1 MIWFRLFFEFFK
13 IGLFTF
19 GGGYAMIPL
28 IKEAVL
34 KYGWLSEDLFCDF
47 IGVCESTPGPIAVN
61 FATFVGASQKGFLGA
76 VVATLG
82 VIIAPFFIIV
92 LISSI
97 LNHFMENKYVA
108 RFLKGLKP
116 VIIALILSSG
126 CILLF
131 KALGYQSIKAF
142 KFSFEALIIIISL
155 YLISFIYKFIFKHS
169 MNSIAFILISAG
181 LGILVCSLF
190 NMA

>member
-1 MIWFRLFFEFFK
+1 MVSIIFEFFK

-34 KYGWLSEDLFCDF
+34 KYGWLSEDLFYDF

-61 FATFVGASQKGFLGA
+61 FATFVGASQKDFRGCSCYIRCYNSSL
-76 VVATLG
+76 
-82 VIIAPFFIIV
+82 FIIV

>member
-34 KYGWLSEDLFCDF
+34 KYGWLSEDLFYDF

-97 LNHFMENKYVA
+97 LNHIIDKNKLSNYHLNVKECKENVKKHRIKSYA
-108 RFLKGLKP
+108 
-116 VIIALILSSG
+116 ILNKEHTK
-126 CILLF
+126 IPRP
-131 KALGYQSIKAF
+131 AEIRIKAM
-142 KFSFEALIIIISL
+142 E
-155 YLISFIYKFIFKHS
+155 
-169 MNSIAFILISAG
+169 FILCLNIN
-181 LGILVCSLF
+181 L
-190 NMA
+190 

>member
-1 MIWFRLFFEFFK
+1 
-13 IGLFTF
+13 
-19 GGGYAMIPL
+19 
-28 IKEAVL
+28 
-34 KYGWLSEDLFCDF
+34 
-47 IGVCESTPGPIAVN
+47 
-61 FATFVGASQKGFLGA
+61 
-76 VVATLG
+76 
-82 VIIAPFFIIV
+82 
-92 LISSI
+92 
-97 LNHFMENKYVA
+97 MENKYVA

-190 NMA
+190 NMGAV